1 MVLPVVVCQGSSSGK
16 SGRKLSIDSNGT
28 IDMFLHVEN
37 LEENSAQVENLEENS
52 VQVENLRENS
62 VQVENPGD
70 ARFIASVCASLKTRK
85 TLELKKKMRKENR
98 KEKEKRSSISSEGTI
113 VEDLVLS
120 GGQSLSENMQE
131 TEDFSE
137 KNEYLAAATPSAPPI
152 FHNNAES
159 KCKAFQIR
167 NFTDDS
173 ENVEI
178 HCLKEA
184 VVKNTGGESLQQ
196 NGKESAAGGSNV
208 DNSSSSAPGGDKN
221 LLIAFLGDEKT
232 SSKRR

>member
-1 MVLPVVVCQGSSSGK
+1 
-16 SGRKLSIDSNGT
+16 
-28 IDMFLHVEN
+28 MFLPFQN
-37 LEENSAQVENLEENS
+37 MEEQSLQELNRGEIP
-52 VQVENLRENS
+52 RH
-62 VQVENPGD
+62 D
-70 ARFIASVCASLKTRK
+70 RYTASLYGTLRSRK
-85 TLELKKKMRKENR
+85 TSSLTKEERNV
-98 KEKEKRSSISSEGTI
+98 KEKRSSISSEGTI

-120 GGQSLSENMQE
+120 GGQGLSENMQE

-178 HCLKEA
+178 LKEA

>member
-1 MVLPVVVCQGSSSGK
+1 MRKAVLPAVVVCQRSSFGK
-16 SGRKLSIDSNGT
+16 KRLSIDSNGT
-28 IDMFLHVEN
+28 VEMFLPLQN
-37 LEENSAQVENLEENS
+37 MEEQSLQELNRGEIP
-52 VQVENLRENS
+52 RH
-62 VQVENPGD
+62 D
-70 ARFIASVCASLKTRK
+70 RYTASLYGTLRSRK
-85 TLELKKKMRKENR
+85 TSSLTKE
-98 KEKEKRSSISSEGTI
+98 KEERNVKEKRSSISSEGTI

-120 GGQSLSENMQE
+120 GGQGLSENMQE

-178 HCLKEA
+178 DCLKEA

-221 LLIAFLGDEKT
+221 LLIAFLGDEKA

>member
-1 MVLPVVVCQGSSSGK
+1 MFPVIVCQRNSSVK
-16 SGRKLSIDSNGT
+16 SGRKLSIDSDGT
-28 IDMFLHVEN
+28 IDMFLPVDNHKDDN
-37 LEENSAQVENLEENS
+37 LEEDNLEVDNHKENS
-52 VQVENLRENS
+52 LQLES
-62 VQVENPGD
+62 PGD
-70 ARFIASVCASLKTRK
+70 ARFITSVKTGK
-85 TLELKKKMRKENR
+85 TLELNKKTRNR